1 MRRGSKWLHLPALA
15 GVIGLVL
22 GLAPQRSSAREP
34 SPKSGRAIVE
44 SNPEA
49 FGPIIDRIHFTV
61 ADVPAFPMEDRRFA
75 NPSTWPETMTI
86 DGKKVVRK
94 IYAWSGY
101 IGSELTSLKQ
111 RKSGMRLVLS
121 YGRAD
126 SDEDDDYTWG
136 PRYSWNDHGQITER
150 MYFEPRGKLL
160 VTHDY
165 TYSRDGKLLGYSWRS
180 DARDPEHHAKDS
192 EYLSEFYDADGQ
204 LIAVAYEK
212 KREGETVSLY
222 SWSGEIV
229 PFDEFRMKSHIL
241 YAKYARS
248 AGRS

>member
-1 MRRGSKWLHLPALA
+1 MPRGSIWLQLSAVI

-22 GLAPQRSSAREP
+22 GLAPQRSFARDHGQ
-34 SPKSGRAIVE
+34 KSGRAIVE
-44 SNPEA
+44 NNPEA
-49 FGPIIDRIHFTV
+49 FGPVLDRIHFTV

-75 NPSTWPETMTI
+75 NPSTWPETITI
-86 DGKKVVRK
+86 GGRKLVRK
-94 IYAWSGY
+94 IYAWEGY
-101 IGSELTSLKQ
+101 IGAELTSLKQ
-111 RKSGMRLVLS
+111 RKPGTRLVLS
-121 YGRAD
+121 YRGVD
-126 SDEDDDYTWG
+126 PEEGDDHTWG

-150 MYFEPRGKLL
+150 MYFEPKGKLI

-180 DARDPEHHAKDS
+180 DTHDREHVAKDS

-212 KREGETVSLY
+212 KHEGETVSLY

-241 YAKYARS
+241 YAKHARA